1 MDTFKNNNNYL
12 PENMRKIELQL
23 KFNLESN

>member
-1 MDTFKNNNNYL
+1 MDTFKNNHNYL